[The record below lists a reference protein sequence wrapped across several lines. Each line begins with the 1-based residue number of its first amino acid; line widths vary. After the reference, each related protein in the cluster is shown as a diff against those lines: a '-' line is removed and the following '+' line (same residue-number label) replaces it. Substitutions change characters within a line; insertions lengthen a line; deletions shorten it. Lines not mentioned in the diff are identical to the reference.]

1 MRQLWNANMHYRGLV
16 LASLPKGASRVLDVG
31 CGDGILAAQLV
42 ESGVPNV
49 VALDVDQPVLDR
61 ARARHEGMPIEW
73 LQGDVLDASLEPQS
87 FDAVV
92 GADVLAAAADVSRN
106 ESAQ

>member
-1 MRQLWNANMHYRGLV
+1 MRQLWNANMHYHGLV

-31 CGDGILAAQLV
+31 CGDGILAAQLF